1 MSTGSGFGNYNFQ
14 QISNSLS
21 GKSSMILFRCEQF
34 YIIVGSATPTSAR
47 DVQELQK
54 ALTIVCFCAQ
64 TQLGFGACVV

>member
-1 MSTGSGFGNYNFQ
+1 
-14 QISNSLS
+14 
-21 GKSSMILFRCEQF
+21 MIIFRCEQF
-34 YIIVGSATPTSAR
+34 YIIAGSATPTSAR